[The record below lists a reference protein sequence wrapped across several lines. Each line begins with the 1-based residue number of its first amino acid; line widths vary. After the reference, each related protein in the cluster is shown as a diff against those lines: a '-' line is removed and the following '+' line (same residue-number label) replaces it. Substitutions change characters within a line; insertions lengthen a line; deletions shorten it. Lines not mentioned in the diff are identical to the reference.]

1 MINRSTWGWKLG
13 AILLFALVALILVP
27 FLLRLPDL
35 DLSLLGDSGKG
46 YAPTLTR
53 SIAVALAAAFVI
65 VGVAF
70 ALALGMVRLSAST
83 GLGKWLSVL
92 ILPVTLGNI
101 SIAFLV
107 KVLFGSTDYFNA
119 TASGD
124 VVGKLGFLILLH
136 GWQYG
141 ILFTYLFWLNF
152 QAIPATVIDYSRATG
167 FTRYQRFK
175 DIFLPR
181 SRDLFILLASILF
194 LFTVYEEA
202 KLQYLFKP
210 SPGTDSE
217 LVAHWL
223 SRSYQSMLVAGPAK
237 AQDLAFGAGGTTFVV
252 VLLVLATLFLLVHS
266 LLRGWSRSKRYPR
279 GSERE
284 NGSAP
289 QVRVLSW
296 VTGYALLAL
305 TVSPV
310 LAAFILLFPSMA
322 GAGLEHLWPAVGMT
336 LIAAA
341 VASLIAIGMGMAA
354 RIGWQ
359 ARLGSFSPRSL
370 PFFLGLVALLLVPPL
385 LVLLSGHLWMGQL
398 GYEWTSV
405 IWPIWVAGHMLLTKP
420 LLGSFVLFS
429 HFRVSSNE
437 LDYQRLHGL
446 TKWELAWNS
455 FLTRFKAEYLL
466 LFILAYSFIWN
477 EGVVNNLFSDF
488 IPSFAA
494 NLKMLI
500 TGRAADLRHAAAFL
514 WMSIALSIAS
524 VVLWRSIVGR
534 AKPSTL
540 SA

>member
-1 MINRSTWGWKLG
+1 
-13 AILLFALVALILVP
+13 LFALVALILLP
-27 FLLRLPDL
+27 FLFRLPGL
-35 DLSLLGDSGKG
+35 DLGLLSDAGKG
-46 YAPTLTR
+46 YAPTLGR
-53 SIAVALAAAFVI
+53 SIAVALIAALFI

-70 ALALGMVRLSAST
+70 ALALVMVRLSANT
-83 GLGKWLSVL
+83 TLGRWLAVL
-92 ILPVTLGNI
+92 ILPITLGNL
-101 SIAFLV
+101 SIAFLC
-107 KVLFGSTDYFNA
+107 KVLFGDTDFFSNIA
-119 TASGD
+119 NGD

-152 QAIPATVIDYSRATG
+152 QAIPAPVLDYSRATG
-167 FTRYQRFK
+167 FTRYQRIK

-237 AQDLAFGAGGTTFVV
+237 AQDLAFGAGGTTFVA
-252 VLLVLATLFLLVHS
+252 VLLVLATLFLLVHIT
-266 LLRGWSRSKRYPR
+266 LKMWSRSKRYPHGPDPANHAATQDR
-279 GSERE
+279 IASP
-284 NGSAP
+284 A
-289 QVRVLSW
+289 V
-296 VTGYALLAL
+296 GYGLLAV
-305 TVSPV
+305 TVAPV
-310 LAAFILLFPSMA
+310 IAAFIRLFPSMA
-322 GAGLEHLWPAVGMT
+322 GAGLELLYPAVVMT
-336 LIAAA
+336 LLAAL
-341 VASLIAIGMGMAA
+341 VASIVAIGMGMAA

-370 PFFLGLVALLLVPPL
+370 PFFVGLVALLLVPPL
-385 LVLLSGHLWMGQL
+385 HVLLSGHLWMGKL
-398 GYEWTSV
+398 GYEWASV
-405 IWPIWVAGHMLLTKP
+405 IGPIWVAGHMLLTKP

-429 HFRVSSNE
+429 HFHVSSNE

-446 TKWELAWNS
+446 TKWELAKYS
-455 FLTRFKAEYLL
+455 FLKRFKAEYFL

-500 TGRAADLRHAAAFL
+500 TGRAADLQHAAAFL
-514 WMSIALSIAS
+514 WMSIGLSVAS
-524 VVLWRSIVGR
+524 VFLWRYIVGR
-534 AKPSTL
+534 ARPSTL
-540 SA
+540 PA